1 MSKIK
6 WGIIGPG
13 VIAHQFADDFRHVGN
28 AELVAVAS
36 RNLTRAQSF
45 ARQYSIGKAYDDYQ
59 ALYSDTEVEAVYMA
73 TPHNFH
79 FRQSVDALTQGKAVL
94 CEKPI
99 TINPKELDELL
110 KTASSTGNYLIEGMW
125 TYFLPALLQA
135 QRWIEEDRL
144 GKIFHVKADFG
155 YPVPFDA
162 NGRMYNPDLAGGSL
176 LDLGI
181 YVIAI
186 AWLFLK
192 QDPSGIRVVSRKATT
207 GVDNDI
213 SIQFEYA
220 NAAASLTTSLRC
232 KLHNWA
238 FIIGEKGYIA
248 IPDFWRAREC
258 FFYEGETLTDHF
270 VDDRKGHGFEFE
282 IESVSEDLK
291 KGKVQSDVVPH
302 LYSVKFQEHM
312 EAVRARF

>member
-13 VIAHQFADDFRHVGN
+13 VIAQQFADDFRHVAN

-45 ARQYSIGKAYDDYQ
+45 ARQHNIGKAYDNYQ
-59 ALYSDTEVEAVYMA
+59 ALYSDPEVEAVYIA

-79 FRQSVDALTQGKAVL
+79 FQQSVDALKQGKAVL

-99 TINPKELDELL
+99 TVNTKELDELL
-110 KTASSTGNYLIEGMW
+110 KIASSTGNYLVEGMW
-125 TYFLPALLQA
+125 TYFLPALLLA
-135 QRWIEEDRL
+135 QRWVEEDRL
-144 GKIFHVKADFG
+144 GEVLHVKADFG
-155 YPVPFDA
+155 YPVPFDP

-181 YVIAI
+181 YVIAM

-192 QDPSGIRVVSRKATT
+192 QDPSDVRVVSRKATT
-207 GVDNDI
+207 GVDHDI

-258 FFYEGETLTDHF
+258 FFYQGETLTDHF
-270 VDDRKGHGFEFE
+270 VDDRKGNGFEFE
-282 IESVSEDLK
+282 IEGVSEDLK
-291 KGKVQSDVVPH
+291 KGKLQSEVVPH
-302 LYSVKFQEHM
+302 LYSIKFQEHM
-312 EAVRARF
+312 AAVRSRF